1 MIVQVFDPPM
11 CCASGVCGPAVD
23 PELVRVA
30 ADLEWLRS
38 NGVEVVR
45 YNLSQQPAAF
55 VSTPVVKAALSRA
68 GNACLPLTVT
78 DGTVVCEGRY
88 PSREMLARLAGLT
101 TDAAKTVGAGSSCC
115 CGTAPAPA
123 SFIGPKPDKRSR
135 CC

>member
-11 CCASGVCGPAVD
+11 CCASGVCGAAVD
-23 PELVRVA
+23 PELVRFA

-55 VSTPVVKAALSRA
+55 VSTPVVKAALTRA
-68 GNACLPLTVT
+68 GNACLPLTVV
-78 DGTVVCEGRY
+78 DGAVACEGRY
-88 PSREMLARLAGLT
+88 PSRGTLAVLAGLPSV
-101 TDAAKTVGAGSSCC
+101 AAEAVSAGSCC
-115 CGTAPAPA
+115 YGTAPARVP
-123 SFIGPKPDKRSR
+123 FMGRKPDKGSR

>member
-38 NGVEVVR
+38 SGVEVVR

-55 VSTPVVKAALSRA
+55 VSTPVVKAALSRV
-68 GNACLPLTVT
+68 GNACLPLTVV
-78 DGTVVCEGRY
+78 DGVVVCEGRY
-88 PSREMLARLAGLT
+88 PTRETLAGLAGLT
-101 TDAAKTVGAGSSCC
+101 GVAAQAVDAGSSCC

-123 SFIGPKPDKRSR
+123 SFSTKPDKGSR